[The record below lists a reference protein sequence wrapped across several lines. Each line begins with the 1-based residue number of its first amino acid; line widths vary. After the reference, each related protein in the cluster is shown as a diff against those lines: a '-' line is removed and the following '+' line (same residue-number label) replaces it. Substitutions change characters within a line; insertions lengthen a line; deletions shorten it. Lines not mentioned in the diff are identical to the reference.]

1 MRYSALSLY
10 WQGLSGNRH
19 WPRAWRAPEPKAH
32 YDVVIVGG
40 GGHGLATA
48 FYLAREFGLRN
59 VAVLEKGWLGSGNIG
74 RNTTIIRSNY
84 LLPGNNPF
92 YEFSMKLW
100 EGLEQS
106 LNFNSMVSQRGVLN
120 LCHSDGQRDA
130 YLRRGNA
137 MRLHGVDAEWLGRE
151 EVRRLAPMLDFDNA
165 RFPIKGGLF
174 QPRGGTARH
183 DAVAWGF
190 ARGAD
195 AAGVD
200 IIQHCE
206 VTGIRRDASGL
217 VEGVET
223 TRGFI
228 GAGRL
233 ALATAGHSS
242 QTARM
247 AGLTLPIESHVLQA
261 FVTEGL
267 KPFLDTVVTFGAGHF
282 YVSQSDKG
290 GLVFGGDIDG
300 YNSYAQRGNLAMV
313 EHVAE
318 AGVAMIPSLSRLKVL
333 RSWGGVMDMTMDG
346 SPIIDRTPIDNL
358 YLNAGWCYG
367 GFKATPASGFCF
379 AHLIARGEPHPTAR
393 EMRLDRFAR
402 GYLID
407 ENGAG
412 AQPNLH

>member
-1 MRYSALSLY
+1 MRYSALSLL
-10 WQGLSGNRH
+10 WHGLRSNRY
-19 WPRAWRAPEPKAH
+19 WPRAWRAPEPKPH
-32 YDVVIVGG
+32 YDIVIVGG

-48 FYLAREFGLRN
+48 FYLAREFGLRD

-92 YEFSMKLW
+92 YELSMKLW

-106 LNFNSMVSQRGVLN
+106 VNFNSMVSQRGVLN
-120 LCHSDGQRDA
+120 LCHSDSQRDA

-151 EVRRLAPMLDFDNA
+151 DVRRRAPLLDFDNA
-165 RFPIKGGLF
+165 RFPINGGLY
-174 QPRGGTARH
+174 QARGGTARH

-206 VTGIRRDASGL
+206 VTGIRRDAGGR

-223 TRGFI
+223 NRGFI
-228 GAGRL
+228 GAGKL

-247 AGLTLPIESHVLQA
+247 AGLRLPIESHVLQA
-261 FVTEGL
+261 FVTEGV
-267 KPFLDTVVTFGAGHF
+267 KPLLDTVVTFGAGHF

-300 YNSYAQRGNLAMV
+300 YNSYAQRGNLATV

-318 AGVAMIPSLSRLKVL
+318 AGLAMMPSLSRLKVL

-393 EMRLDRFAR
+393 AMRLDRFAR
-402 GYLID
+402 GRLLD